1 MKIVFFGT
9 PDYVLPLVTTLHKKF
24 VTGPGKSPIVSVV
37 TQPPKPTGRKQYLT
51 YSAVDKWAHD
61 HKVPIFYSA
70 AELLENGTDAEI
82 GILASYNEI
91 IPKEVLEMFPHGILN
106 VHPSLLPKL
115 RGASPIQGAI
125 ITDGAKTGVTIMKMD
140 ESLDHGPIV
149 TQFKADIEP
158 TDTGETLRTRL
169 FEKSA
174 DVLVELM
181 EPYLKGK
188 VIPKKQNHEEATFTT
203 KILKQDGFIP
213 PENLKPLLQ
222 ELSDKNRA
230 DWNLSFIKGYE
241 LKYDAPTVERFIRAL
256 KPWPNAWTYVRLTG
270 KLAAS
275 KADGEQRRLK
285 LLSAHVEGEKL
296 VLDTV
301 QLEGKN
307 EVSWK
312 QFKDAYD
319 VDFG

>member
-9 PDYVLPLVTTLHKKF
+9 PDYVLPLITSLHKKF
-24 VTGPGKSPIVSVV
+24 VTGPGKSPIVAVV

-51 YSAVDKWAHD
+51 YSAIDRWAHD
-61 HKVPIFYSA
+61 HKVPTFYSS
-70 AELLENGTDAEI
+70 AELLENGTDADI

-91 IPKEVLEMFPHGILN
+91 IPKEVLDMFPQGILN

-125 ITDGAKTGVTIMKMD
+125 ITDGTKTGVTIMKMD
-140 ESLDHGPIV
+140 DKLDHGPVV
-149 TQFKADIEP
+149 TQFKAEIEP
-158 TDTGETLRTRL
+158 ADTGETLRARL
-169 FEKSA
+169 FEKAA

-181 EPYLKGK
+181 EPYIKGK
-188 VIPKKQNHEEATFTT
+188 VLPKTQEHEDATFTT

-213 PENLKPLLQ
+213 PENLKPLLG
-222 ELSDKNRA
+222 ELSDKSGKPWEMN
-230 DWNLSFIKGYE
+230 FIKGYE
-241 LKYDAPTVERFIRAL
+241 LNYDAATVERFIRAL

-270 KLAAS
+270 KLVAG
-275 KADGEQRRLK
+275 KEDGQQRRLK

-312 QFKDAYD
+312 QFKDAYS
-319 VDFG
+319 VEF